1 LAELGQAQVFVTFFI
16 ALIIN
21 SSLLVGIKWKYAL
34 GNYHKLS
41 YIDLNFI
48 YIHYPTTSLFSIPS
62 LDIILLTCNL
72 SITALAVYFTF
83 NSFDILKTIPSMH
96 SISLESIR
104 SLLTH
109 AKKEDDDD
117 DDDDVLEFTSF
128 EDIDDH
134 ITADSHE
141 RLVIDLND
149 YDLSSQRRDIFDFDL
164 QDSPDPYIIVD
175 DNDDVKDDNDDDES
189 NDGNDVHKKQTT
201 QQDYLDSDYSLSSRF
216 NTPYNVQYI
225 NNYGVV

>member
-1 LAELGQAQVFVTFFI
+1 
-16 ALIIN
+16 
-21 SSLLVGIKWKYAL
+21 
-34 GNYHKLS
+34 
-41 YIDLNFI
+41 
-48 YIHYPTTSLFSIPS
+48 
-62 LDIILLTCNL
+62 
-72 SITALAVYFTF
+72 
-83 NSFDILKTIPSMH
+83 MH
-96 SISLESIR
+96 SISVKSIR

-109 AKKEDDDD
+109 AKEEDNDDDD
-117 DDDDVLEFTSF
+117 DDDGLNFTSF

-141 RLVIDLND
+141 RLMNDLND

-175 DNDDVKDDNDDDES
+175 DNDDDKNDDDS
-189 NDGNDVHKKQTT
+189 NDGDDVHRKQTT

-216 NTPYNVQYI
+216 NTPYNVQYR